1 MTFIGNVGI
10 ANLPNQLHKIVYR
23 KGATFNLM
31 VVGESG
37 LGKTTYINTL
47 FTTSILPSASLEDRN
62 SKPIERTVKIHICKA
77 VAPEKGF
84 VVNLNVIDTPGF
96 GDYVNNSGSWDPIM
110 RFIDDQHESYFRQES
125 QPNRQN
131 LTDMR
136 VHAVLYFINPT
147 GHSLRPLDVE
157 VMKQLGRRCNL
168 IPVIAKADTISPRD
182 RAAFKERI
190 HEAISRHQINVYT
203 CPLES
208 EDEETTNRN
217 IDIMSSMPFAVIG
230 STQQVTGADG
240 KLKIGRQYPWGVAEV
255 ENDDHCD
262 FKKLRSLL
270 IRTHMHDLISTTEE
284 VHYENYRMNRLENRG
299 SFVDGDSLA
308 RYHSVLFIGAA

>member
-217 IDIMSSMPFAVIG
+217 IDIM
-230 STQQVTGADG
+230 
-240 KLKIGRQYPWGVAEV
+240 
-255 ENDDHCD
+255 
-262 FKKLRSLL
+262 
-270 IRTHMHDLISTTEE
+270 
-284 VHYENYRMNRLENRG
+284 VHYILGLVFLRLIN
-299 SFVDGDSLA
+299 
-308 RYHSVLFIGAA
+308 